1 MDNGSAP
8 GSTTPVIPSKR
19 IENVNDQVL
28 ITTIDQRGVARLTMN
43 RPDIRNAFNEELIG
57 EICEAMGR
65 LNADANVRVI
75 VLTGAG
81 KAFSAGA
88 DLNMMKRAS
97 GYSAAE
103 NKDDARRLAH
113 MLSSIYHSAKPT
125 VALVNGPAM
134 GGGLGLIAACD
145 IAIGADTSFFA
156 LSEVRVGLIPAV
168 ISPFVIQAI
177 TVRQA
182 RRYFVTGERFDAET
196 AQRIGLLHKIA
207 APDALN
213 DELESVVA
221 DLLQC
226 GPHSQE
232 MAQELIRKV
241 AYRPLGD
248 AVMEETATMIAKT
261 RASEEG
267 KEGVTA
273 FLEKRKP
280 NWLKSE

>member
-1 MDNGSAP
+1 M
-8 GSTTPVIPSKR
+8 T
-19 IENVNDQVL
+19 EQVL

-43 RPDIRNAFNEELIG
+43 RPDIRNAFNEQLIG

-65 LNADANVRVI
+65 LTSDPNVRVI

-88 DLNMMKRAS
+88 DLNMMSRAAKF
-97 GYSAAE
+97 SAAE

-113 MLSSIYHSAKPT
+113 MLGSIYDSPKPT

-182 RRYFVTGERFDAET
+182 RRYFLSGERFDAAE
-196 AQRIGLLHKIA
+196 ARRIGLLHKVVA
-207 APDALN
+207 ADALN
-213 DELESVVA
+213 DELETTLN
-221 DLLQC
+221 DLLVC
-226 GPHSQE
+226 GPSSQALASE
-232 MAQELIRKV
+232 
-241 AYRPLGD
+241 P
-248 AVMEETATMIAKT
+248 VMEETAGMIAKT
-261 RASEEG
+261 RASKEG

-280 NWLKSE
+280 NWLDG

>member
-1 MDNGSAP
+1 MSDH
-8 GSTTPVIPSKR
+8 
-19 IENVNDQVL
+19 VL

-43 RPDIRNAFNEELIG
+43 RPDIRNAFNEELIS

-65 LNADANVRVI
+65 LNADPNVRVI

-88 DLNMMKRAS
+88 DLNMMQRAS
-97 GYSAAE
+97 KYSAAE

-113 MLSSIYHSAKPT
+113 MLSSIYHSPKPT

-145 IAIGADTSFFA
+145 IALGADTSFFA

-182 RRYFVTGERFDAET
+182 RRYFTTGERFDAAD
-196 AQRIGLLHKIA
+196 AQRIGLLHKVVPA
-207 APDALN
+207 NELNDALE
-213 DELESVVA
+213 DMLGG
-221 DLLQC
+221 LLVC
-226 GPHSQE
+226 GPHSQGL
-232 MAQELIRKV
+232 AKELIRKV

-248 AVMEETATMIAKT
+248 AVMEETAGMIAKT

-280 NWLKSE
+280 NWLKETE

>member
-1 MDNGSAP
+1 M
-8 GSTTPVIPSKR
+8 T
-19 IENVNDQVL
+19 EQVL
-28 ITTIDQRGVARLTMN
+28 ITTIDQRGVAWLTMN
-43 RPDIRNAFNEELIG
+43 RPEIRNAFNEQLIG

-65 LNADANVRVI
+65 LTSDENVRVI

-81 KAFSAGA
+81 TAFSGGA
-88 DLNMMKRAS
+88 DLNMMQRAA

-113 MLSSIYHSAKPT
+113 MLSSIYHSPKPT

-134 GGGLGLIAACD
+134 GGGIGLIAACD

-182 RRYFVTGERFDAET
+182 RRYFLTGERFDAAT
-196 AQRIGLLHKIA
+196 ALRLGLLHKLA
-207 APDALN
+207 ATDALN
-213 DELESVVA
+213 DALEVVLA
-221 DLLQC
+221 DLLVG
-226 GPHSQE
+226 GPASQE
-232 MAQELIRKV
+232 LAKELIRKV
-241 AYRPLGD
+241 AYRPLSE
-248 AVMEETATMIAKT
+248 AVMEDTATMIAKT
-261 RASEEG
+261 RASKEG

-280 NWLKSE
+280 DWLTNK